1 MTYETKLS
9 FRAKKLPKGFKS
21 QVIKML
27 PNLKSIERK
36 NEGLSYTTIEKL
48 IIETTLEDLELI
60 KKIYALSKEKNIIMD
75 YMIEDDEEMIF
86 QGNAPGRVF
95 PYIRLKGNNIT
106 KYYNDEYE
114 LLTEFIDKYETK
126 FDKNTAE
133 LAETLENIYNTRAA
147 EIKEAVF
154 IEDII
159 ENWNRQENVKK
170 EGLDFELWY
179 CEEVQI
185 EEL

>member
-1 MTYETKLS
+1 MNYETKLS
-9 FRAKKLPKGFKS
+9 FRAKRLPKGFKS
-21 QVIKML
+21 QVVKLL
-27 PNLKSIERK
+27 PNIKSIERK

-126 FDKNTAE
+126 FDKKTE
-133 LAETLENIYNTRAA
+133 RLASKLEHFYNSSPL
-147 EIKEAVF
+147 EIDEDII

-159 ENWNRQENVKK
+159 ESWNKQENVKK
-170 EGLDFELWY
+170 EDLQYELCY
-179 CEEVQI
+179 CEEVRI